1 MTWDEKNQQLIDT
14 SVLKKISML
23 KHMNSENQTENVV
36 KMKKNR
42 WTKAKKAAVK
52 AAKARKELNNKIW
65 QI

>member
-1 MTWDEKNQQLIDT
+1 
-14 SVLKKISML
+14 ML

-52 AAKARKELNNKIW
+52 AAKARKELNNKI
-65 QI
+65 